1 MDLWQRL
8 DEVADRWNVLS
19 HPFYQRWSE
28 GKLSRPEL
36 AFYAGQYAHAVN
48 ALAAA
53 SRQAAD
59 AAPAG
64 LADELASHA
73 AEEEAHVGLWRRF
86 AEAAGSEGDAAAL
99 PETADCAAAWSD
111 SDRELLPTLVAL
123 YAIESAQPA
132 ISDTKRAGLI
142 DHYGFSAGSGTEY
155 FDVHVVRDVEHA
167 ESGRAL
173 IESSLD
179 GADAD
184 ALVAEAERVLQANWT
199 LLDGVERAHTDA
211 GSPPAPRR

>member
-8 DEVADRWNVLS
+8 DEVANRWNVLS

-28 GKLSRPEL
+28 GELSGSEL
-36 AFYAGQYAHAVN
+36 AFYAGQYAHAVD

-53 SRQAAD
+53 SRHAAD
-59 AAPAG
+59 IAPAG
-64 LADELASHA
+64 LADELSAHA
-73 AEEEAHVGLWRRF
+73 AEEEAHRALWRGF
-86 AEAAGSEGDAAAL
+86 AEAAGDGVDATPL
-99 PETADCAAAWSD
+99 PETSECVDAWYD
-111 SDRELLPTLVAL
+111 DDRDLLPTLVAL

-167 ESGRAL
+167 ASGREL
-173 IESSLD
+173 IESQLD
-179 GADAD
+179 GADVD
-184 ALVAEAERVLQANWT
+184 ALVAEAERVLAANWK
-199 LLDGVERAHTDA
+199 LLDGVERSRD
-211 GSPPAPRR
+211 